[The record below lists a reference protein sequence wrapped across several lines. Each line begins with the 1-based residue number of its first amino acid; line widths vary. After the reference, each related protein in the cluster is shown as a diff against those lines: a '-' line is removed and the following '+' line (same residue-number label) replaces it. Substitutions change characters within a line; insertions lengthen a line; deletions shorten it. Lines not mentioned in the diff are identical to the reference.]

1 MRPELTQQQ
10 IRFES
15 ANTLTALSNDPAEG
29 FKSTF
34 KPVVSLDA
42 LQYDASA
49 TILVST
55 SDIAERKELLS
66 LEPMRVDQYLKLIQT
81 TLTQALGTRAKA
93 ISLTQSSPA
102 RSWSMSSKS
111 SSSAIELQVGLYLDQ
126 GEAGR
131 LVDHG
136 PNAEDEEACKAFR
149 SFWGKKSEMRRF
161 KDGRITESVVWDADT
176 PLARST
182 IVGQIIQYILKE
194 HFKLD
199 EENVKVFVGAFNSFI
214 SESLA
219 TRKSLYQSDPSV
231 KSFGGI
237 MEAFEGLSGT
247 LRGLDGLPLALKNV
261 SASSEMLRYTS
272 TFVPGSRKTKQ
283 YFQLPETTR
292 FIPMADVVLTFET
305 SGHWPDHLEAVQK
318 IKAAFLQRIA
328 DLLME
333 KITYSQC
340 NLAFDLDTSH
350 QSDNVAL
357 EILLPS
363 GYAFRARIYHERER
377 TLLSQLPTNT
387 PAEIQHVQEML
398 KHHTT
403 RFIAKPQHH
412 SAISALQNAFP
423 ALGTA
428 IRITKRWFRA
438 HLLSPHITPE
448 MIELFCVAAFL
459 DPTSPL
465 PVPTTAASGFTRT
478 LALLASWSWRE
489 EPLLVALYTAV
500 GGDVELGKRRA
511 VFPLDKEA
519 RARQTFAQTRKHDPT
534 IVRGG
539 AMYVATE
546 EDLGG
551 KAWGWESP
559 GPMIAARI
567 GAIAEASLSALQ
579 SGSSGEVDVEVSA
592 FYLHLI

>member
-1 MRPELTQQQ
+1 M
-10 IRFES
+10 
-15 ANTLTALSNDPAEG
+15 
-29 FKSTF
+29 K
-34 KPVVSLDA
+34 
-42 LQYDASA
+42 
-49 TILVST
+49 
-55 SDIAERKELLS
+55 ERKDLLS
-66 LEPMRVDQYLKLIQT
+66 LEPTRINQYLNSIQA

-93 ISLTQSSPA
+93 ISLTQSSTTSA
-102 RSWSMSSKS
+102 WSISSKAS
-111 SSSAIELQVGLYLDQ
+111 NTATELQLGIYLDQ

-161 KDGRITESVVWDADT
+161 KDGRITESVVWEADT

-182 IVGQIIQYILKE
+182 IIGQIIQYILKE

-199 EENVKVFVGAFNSFI
+199 EENVKVFVGAFNPFM

-219 TRKSLYQSDPSV
+219 TRKALYQSDPSV

-237 MEAFEGLSGT
+237 MEAFEGLSTT

-283 YFQLPETTR
+283 FFQLPETTR
-292 FIPMADVVLTFET
+292 FVPMADIVLTFET

-328 DLLME
+328 DVLMD

-340 NLAFDLDTSH
+340 NLAFDLEASP

-363 GYAFRARIYHERER
+363 GYAFRARVYHERER
-377 TLLSQLPTNT
+377 TLLSQLPTYT
-387 PAEIQHVQEML
+387 PAEILEVQNML
-398 KHHTT
+398 KHHST
-403 RFIAKPQHH
+403 RFVAKPKHH

-428 IRITKRWFRA
+428 IRLTKRWFRA

-448 MIELFCVAAFL
+448 LIELFCVAAFL
-459 DPTSPL
+459 EPSSPL

-489 EPLLVALYTAV
+489 EPLLIALYTAV
-500 GGDVELGKRRA
+500 GGDVDLGKRRA
-511 VFPLDKEA
+511 TFPLDKEA
-519 RARQTFAQTRKHDPT
+519 RARQTFSQTRKSDPT

-539 AMYVATE
+539 AMYLATE

-551 KAWGWESP
+551 KAWGWDSP
-559 GPMIAARI
+559 SPMIAARI

-579 SGSSGEVDVEVSA
+579 SDLSGDIEVSA
-592 FYLHLI
+592 LNYNV